1 MAWLQ
6 QIWLRP
12 SPGRLP
18 LLDGDHHG
26 FATAWSLKRMSR
38 QSRHA
43 STVTVPPEGELN
55 VQFIRSRPVAKEGTR
70 PPGKGTSRNRR
81 SACRIRQNIRKGSRQ
96 AKAVRISSGADRGST
111 KSAVGKGSE
120 NGEGCPDSWQTHIV
134 SGRTKEDRRCTKGS
148 MGAGEGGK
156 ENRLTVPGSG
166 PGPTVS
172 SEPFAYAAMAGTRT
186 ASALAEA
193 VCAVSALCSSTLG
206 WR

>member
-26 FATAWSLKRMSR
+26 FATAWSLKHMSR

-81 SACRIRQNIRKGSRQ
+81 SAPHSAKHTEREQASESCSASARARIAAAQRARWAKVRKM
-96 AKAVRISSGADRGST
+96 AKVA
-111 KSAVGKGSE
+111 
-120 NGEGCPDSWQTHIV
+120 DSWQTHIV